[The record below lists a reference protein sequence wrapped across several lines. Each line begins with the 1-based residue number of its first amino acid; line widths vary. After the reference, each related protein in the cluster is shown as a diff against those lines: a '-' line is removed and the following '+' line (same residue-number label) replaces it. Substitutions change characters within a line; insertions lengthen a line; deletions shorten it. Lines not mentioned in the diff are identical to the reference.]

1 MTREQ
6 LMLLQHKLSDQPTL
20 LDREDH
26 VNTGVLMLLKFLN
39 NEYHFVLEERQLE
52 IRQGG
57 EICFPG
63 GVFEPKQDT
72 DTGQTAV
79 RETVEELGIPEE
91 QLELIGALGTLHTSM
106 GAIVDAYVG
115 VCHLQN
121 LDELQINPSEVKSGF
136 YNTGITL

>member
-63 GVFEPKQDT
+63 GS
-72 DTGQTAV
+72 
-79 RETVEELGIPEE
+79 L
-91 QLELIGALGTLHTSM
+91 
-106 GAIVDAYVG
+106 
-115 VCHLQN
+115 
-121 LDELQINPSEVKSGF
+121 
-136 YNTGITL
+136 